1 MQISEI
7 DIQAS
12 QGILLPYSASEIASS
27 PLSESEVLTHRCYP
41 GLSGLVSSKQ
51 GLVPVIFVDKLP
63 TANMLYGR
71 LVDTSRLTP
80 NAQGSMTRLAGT
92 LVHVQHHF
100 EAWHFL
106 SHLEGAQQASA
117 TAMAIFL
124 EWKPGSLQTA
134 LAEHDAMFLKADL
147 PDDLMLVGSDFEK
160 ESLSRY
166 YLSTGLSSFANI
178 HLASGVVD
186 ALMSTPLT
194 RKTLRSPSVASGIAL
209 PGTWTPQHD

>member
-12 QGILLPYSASEIASS
+12 QGLVLPYSASEIASS
-27 PLSESEVLTHRCYP
+27 PLSESEVLTHRCHP

-63 TANMLYGR
+63 TTHMLYGR
-71 LVDTSRLTP
+71 LIDTDRLAP
-80 NAQGSMTRLAGT
+80 DERGNMIHLAGT
-92 LVHVQHHF
+92 LIHVQHHF

-106 SHLEGAQQASA
+106 SHLENARQAST
-117 TAMAIFL
+117 TAMAVFL
-124 EWKPGSLQTA
+124 EWKPGSLQA
-134 LAEHDAMFLKADL
+134 AIAEHDAMFLKADL
-147 PDDLMLVGSDFEK
+147 PGDEMLVGSDFEK
-160 ESLSRY
+160 ESLARY

-186 ALMSTPLT
+186 ALMNSPLT
-194 RKTLRSPSVASGIAL
+194 RKNLRSPSVVSGIAV
-209 PGTWTPQHD
+209 PVTWTRPHD

>member
-12 QGILLPYSASEIASS
+12 QGLVLPYSASEIASS

-63 TANMLYGR
+63 TANMVYGR

-80 NAQGSMTRLAGT
+80 NEQGSMTHLAGT

-106 SHLEGAQQASA
+106 SHLENAKQAS
-117 TAMAIFL
+117 TSPIVVFL
-124 EWKPGSLQTA
+124 EWKPGSLQA
-134 LAEHDAMFLKADL
+134 AISEHDAMFLKADL
-147 PDDLMLVGSDFEK
+147 PDEVMLVGSDFEK

-166 YLSTGLSSFANI
+166 YLGTGRSSFANI
-178 HLASGVVD
+178 HLVSGVVD
-186 ALMSTPLT
+186 ALMNTPLA

-209 PGTWTPQHD
+209 PVTWTPQHD